1 MKWCNGAMEFLK
13 DVIYKESQ
21 PRPSLPVVVM
31 VQFSNY
37 KGSTQGG
44 LWSNN
49 SDNFKFQ
56 DYRQDGLTST
66 VRENT
71 FGNYNS

>member
-44 LWSNN
+44 LWSNS

-66 VRENT
+66 VRENR